1 MRICSLVPAA
11 TEVLFALGLGDDV
24 VGVTH
29 ECDWPPEVAAK
40 PVVTASLIQ
49 TGDLTS
55 AEIDR
60 IVAATAWDGGPLYAI
75 DEERWAEVKA
85 DVVVMQ
91 ELCEVCAVSTD
102 QVEGI
107 LRARPLEVEVLD
119 FSPSTIDGISETIGS
134 LGARLGVDGEA
145 EELAAGMRSRLD
157 RVASALAGVES
168 YPRVFVTEWLEPPYS
183 AGHWVP
189 DMVSAAGGIDV
200 AGTSGEPS
208 HRMRWP
214 DVAALEPDVVVL
226 APCGFDLDRT
236 LSEVVPL
243 DLSAHLLG
251 TPARQESRVFAVDAN
266 AMFSRAEPA
275 RRRRRRGAGAPAPS
289 GRVPGLRGA
298 LEPGS
303 ALGGLQADPELL
315 ADELDGVPAG
325 GLVADEA
332 RAGGEVEA
340 PAVVGALQH
349 VAEHLAVHERVPL
362 VRAGVV
368 EGVER
373 PVDLEDDD
381 LAVAGVDH
389 RTAAGEDVGTRGQH
403 ASGSRIAHA
412 A

>member
-1 MRICSLVPAA
+1 MRICSLVPGA
-11 TEVLFALGLGDDV
+11 TEVLFALGLGGDV

-29 ECDWPPEVAAK
+29 ECDWPPEAAAK

-60 IVAATAWDGGPLYAI
+60 LVAATAWDGGPLYAI
-75 DEERWAEVKA
+75 EEERWAEVEA

-91 ELCEVCAVSTD
+91 ELCKVCAVSTD
-102 QVEGI
+102 QVEGV

-119 FSPSTIDGISETIGS
+119 YSPSTMDEIAETIGV
-134 LGARLGVDGEA
+134 LGARLGADGEA
-145 EELAAGMRSRLD
+145 EELVVGMRNRLD
-157 RVASALAGVES
+157 RVAAALGSVES

-189 DMVSAAGGIDV
+189 DMVAVAGGVDV
-200 AGTSGEPS
+200 AGMSGEPS

-266 AMFSRAEPA
+266 AMFSRPSPRVVDGVEVLAHLLHPSEYPDP
-275 RRRRRRGAGAPAPS
+275 GAPWS
-289 GRVPGLRGA
+289 RVRL
-298 LEPGS
+298 
-303 ALGGLQADPELL
+303 
-315 ADELDGVPAG
+315 
-325 GLVADEA
+325 
-332 RAGGEVEA
+332 
-340 PAVVGALQH
+340 
-349 VAEHLAVHERVPL
+349 
-362 VRAGVV
+362 
-368 EGVER
+368 
-373 PVDLEDDD
+373 
-381 LAVAGVDH
+381 
-389 RTAAGEDVGTRGQH
+389 
-403 ASGSRIAHA
+403 
-412 A
+412 